1 MVPMEPDG
9 VRRTLCLVLLL
20 LGLWQLGAGVWIDA
34 KALLAQRLIA
44 GAWQRTLDA
53 GGLPVKPWPWADTWP
68 VARLQVPRH
77 GQDLF
82 VLAGAHGQS
91 LAFGPGHESASAPLG
106 EAGLSVIGGHRDT
119 HFDFLETLR
128 PHTLLSLQ
136 LPDGRRQSYRVTDAK
151 VVDVRVDPVPAGG
164 ARTELLLVTCYPFD
178 AVITGGPLRW
188 VVRAAAMSTA
198 QSGVALEHWPAMPQ
212 LDSPSVGRGDDALD
226 LW

>member
-1 MVPMEPDG
+1 MEPDG
-9 VRRTLCLVLLL
+9 VRRTLCLALLL
-20 LGLWQLGAGVWIDA
+20 LGLWQLGAATWIDA

-53 GGLPVKPWPWADTWP
+53 GGVPVKPWPWADTWP

-136 LPDGRRQSYRVTDAK
+136 LPDGRQQSYRVTDAK
-151 VVDVRVDPVPAGG
+151 VVDVRVDPVPAGS
-164 ARTELLLVTCYPFD
+164 ARSELLLVTCYPFD
-178 AVITGGPLRW
+178 AVMPGGPLRW
-188 VVRAAAMSTA
+188 VVRAAAMSTTA
-198 QSGVALEHWPAMPQ
+198 PTHELH
-212 LDSPSVGRGDDALD
+212 LDAVVHGLRDDPGELFQRR
-226 LW
+226 